1 MGFVKIAHVDTVEE
15 AREIWSSFLD
25 LSERNREQ
33 RVCKVPEKIEN
44 GSRIFLADSQSF
56 VLFAG
61 DKFVDTVS
69 GPGIFVYLDVFAGR
83 EQFGYM
89 KQHNEIFM
97 GMKPEAFA
105 DGPLDEAMEGFL
117 IARQEAKP
125 MTFTFDEATYHDFGR
140 KMDVVLQG
148 SGYFILRQANL
159 LSNYAL
165 ADFCREKLLERTLP
179 EFSEEEKKQLAL
191 DVENAFEKTLG
202 GLSETHLSYEFLPH
216 LSNVVTAFVN
226 EQLYEKWVLGKG
238 IILKTIEFKTFYPAE
253 QCIPALVQFE
263 KARKA
268 ERERAQAAR
277 AQEEAK
283 AAAQAQQQAGQAQR
297 QTWQTQQIQQS
308 AGNQQVTSQANQTSW
323 QQNAASQQ
331 TAQYQQNA
339 AARQLGEGCYVIRT
353 GSCCWAKGGLNL
365 LQGKATLTNREFSFS
380 SMKFGQ
386 MGMVVLNK
394 FTENGSEFVVPL
406 SEVVEVVEAKQG
418 LAKALE
424 FHLNNGQSY
433 KCSFRD
439 FMKDTTD
446 EWLVTIRSA
455 VSNYKG

>member
-15 AREIWSSFLD
+15 AQEIWSSFLN
-25 LSERNREQ
+25 LSSIDQKHHVCVVQ
-33 RVCKVPEKIEN
+33 RKIEN

-56 VLFAG
+56 ALFAG
-61 DKFVDTVS
+61 DKLVDTVS
-69 GPGIFVYLDVFAGR
+69 GPGIFVYLDVFANR

-105 DGPLDEAMEGFL
+105 DGPLDGTMECYLFK
-117 IARQEAKP
+117 RQEAKP
-125 MTFTFDEATYHDFGR
+125 ISFTFDEATYHDFSR
-140 KMDVVLQG
+140 KMDLVLQG
-148 SGYFILRQANL
+148 SGYFILRHANL

-165 ADFCREKLLERTLP
+165 ADFSREKLLERTLP

-202 GLSETHLSYEFLPH
+202 GLSETHLAYEFLPH

-238 IILKTIEFKTFYPAE
+238 IILKTIEFQNFYPAE
-253 QCIPALVQFE
+253 QCIPVLAQFE
-263 KARKA
+263 KERKA
-268 ERERAQAAR
+268 EQARAQAAKL
-277 AQEEAK
+277 QEEAR
-283 AAAQAQQQAGQAQR
+283 AAARAQQQAA
-297 QTWQTQQIQQS
+297 
-308 AGNQQVTSQANQTSW
+308 SQATQTGW
-323 QQNAASQQ
+323 QQNAEN
-331 TAQYQQNA
+331 QQNMEV
-339 AARQLGEGCYVIRT
+339 RQLQSGNYVIRE
-353 GSCCWAKGGLNL
+353 GNCSWAKGGLNL
-365 LQGKATLTNREFSFS
+365 LNGKATLTNREFRFS

-394 FTENGSEFVVPL
+394 FMETGSEFVIPL
-406 SEVVEVVEAKQG
+406 SEVVEVAEAKQG

-424 FHLNNGQSY
+424 FHLKNGQAY

-446 EWLVTIRSA
+446 EWLVTIRTA

>member
-15 AREIWSSFLD
+15 AREIWSNFLD

-33 RVCKVPEKIEN
+33 RVCAVPEKIED

-61 DKFVDTVS
+61 DKLVDTVS
-69 GPGIFVYLDVFAGR
+69 GPGIFVYLDVFANR

-89 KQHNEIFM
+89 KQHNEIFL

-105 DGPLDEAMEGFL
+105 DGPLDGATQCFL
-117 IARQEAKP
+117 FKRQEAGP
-125 MTFTFDEATYHDFGR
+125 IPFSFDEATYHDFGR
-140 KMDVVLQG
+140 KMDLVLQG
-148 SGYFILRQANL
+148 SGYFVLRHANL

-165 ADFCREKLLERTLP
+165 SDFSREKLLERTLP

-202 GLSETHLSYEFLPH
+202 GLSETHLAYELLPH
-216 LSNVVTAFVN
+216 LSNVVTSFVN

-238 IILKTIEFKTFYPAE
+238 IILKTIEFHNFYPAE
-253 QCIPALVQFE
+253 RYIPTLVQFE

-268 ERERAQAAR
+268 ERERAQAAK
-277 AQEEAK
+277 AQEEAQE
-283 AAAQAQQQAGQAQR
+283 AARAQQQAAQAQE
-297 QTWQTQQIQQS
+297 S
-308 AGNQQVTSQANQTSW
+308 AGNQQMASQAI
-323 QQNAASQQ
+323 QQA
-331 TAQYQQNA
+331 TQYQQNMEV
-339 AARQLGEGCYVIRT
+339 RQLQSGNYVIRE
-353 GSCCWAKGGLNL
+353 GNCSWAKGGLNL
-365 LQGKATLTNREFSFS
+365 LNGKATLTNREFSFS

-394 FTENGSEFVVPL
+394 FTETGSSFQFSL
-406 SEVVEVVEAKQG
+406 SEVAEVVEAKQG
-418 LAKALE
+418 LEKALE
-424 FHLNNGQSY
+424 FHLKNGQAY

-446 EWLVTIRSA
+446 EWLVTIRTA

>member
-15 AREIWSSFLD
+15 AREIWSSFFD
-25 LSERNREQ
+25 LSSIDQKHHVCVVQ
-33 RVCKVPEKIEN
+33 RKIEN
-44 GSRIFLADSQSF
+44 GSRIFLADNQSF
-56 VLFAG
+56 ALFAG
-61 DKFVDTVS
+61 DKLVDTVS
-69 GPGIFVYLDVFAGR
+69 GPGIFVYLDVFANR

-89 KQHNEIFM
+89 KQHNEMFM

-105 DGPLDEAMEGFL
+105 DGPLDGTMECFL
-117 IARQEAKP
+117 FKRQEAGP
-125 MTFTFDEATYHDFGR
+125 IPFTFDEATYHDFGR
-140 KMDVVLQG
+140 KMDLVLQG
-148 SGYFILRQANL
+148 SGYFILRHANL

-165 ADFCREKLLERTLP
+165 ADFSREKLLERTLP

-202 GLSETHLSYEFLPH
+202 GLSETHLAYEFLPH

-238 IILKTIEFKTFYPAE
+238 IILKTIEFHNFYPAE
-253 QCIPALVQFE
+253 QCIPALVQLE
-263 KARKA
+263 KTRKI
-268 ERERAQAAR
+268 ERERAQAAK
-277 AQEEAK
+277 AQEEAQ
-283 AAAQAQQQAGQAQR
+283 AAARAQQQAQQA
-297 QTWQTQQIQQS
+297 QQS
-308 AGNQQVTSQANQTSW
+308 ASNQQATSQATQTGW
-323 QQNAASQQ
+323 QQNTASQQ
-331 TAQYQQNA
+331 TTQYQQNMETQ
-339 AARQLGEGCYVIRT
+339 RGCYLIRE
-353 GSCCWAKGGLNL
+353 GNCSWAKGGLNL
-365 LQGKATLTNREFSFS
+365 LNGKATLTNREFSFS

-394 FTENGSEFVVPL
+394 FTESGSQFVLPL

-424 FHLNNGQSY
+424 FHLKNGQAY

-446 EWLVTIRSA
+446 EWLVTIRTA

>member
-15 AREIWSSFLD
+15 AREIWSNFLD

-33 RVCKVPEKIEN
+33 RVCEVPEKIEN

-61 DKFVDTVS
+61 DRFVDTVS
-69 GPGIFVYLDVFAGR
+69 GPGIFVYLDVFANR

-105 DGPLDEAMEGFL
+105 DGPLEGAMEGFL
-117 IARQEAKP
+117 MVRQEAKP
-125 MTFTFDEATYHDFGR
+125 IPFTFDEATYHDFGR
-140 KMDVVLQG
+140 KMDLVLQG
-148 SGYFILRQANL
+148 SGYFVLRHANL

-165 ADFCREKLLERTLP
+165 ADFSKGKLMEQTLP
-179 EFSEEEKKQLAL
+179 EFSEEEKQQLAQ

-202 GLSETHLSYEFLPH
+202 GLSETHLAYEFLPH
-216 LSNVVTAFVN
+216 LSNVVTSFVN

-238 IILKTIEFKTFYPAE
+238 IILKTIEFNNFYPAE
-253 QCIPALVQFE
+253 RCIPALVQFE
-263 KARKA
+263 KAKKA
-268 ERERAQAAR
+268 ERERAQAAK
-277 AQEEAK
+277 AQEEAQ
-283 AAAQAQQQAGQAQR
+283 AAARAQQQAQQAQ
-297 QTWQTQQIQQS
+297 QAQQS
-308 AGNQQVTSQANQTSW
+308 ASNQQTTSQATQTGW
-323 QQNAASQQ
+323 QQNTASQQ
-331 TAQYQQNA
+331 ATQYQQNMET
-339 AARQLGEGCYVIRT
+339 QSGCYLIRE
-353 GSCCWAKGGLNL
+353 GNCSWAKGGLNL
-365 LQGKATLTNREFSFS
+365 LNGKATLTNREFRFA

-394 FTENGSEFVVPL
+394 FTESGSEFVIPL

-424 FHLNNGQSY
+424 FHLKNGQSY

-446 EWLVTIRSA
+446 EWLVMIRTA

>member
-15 AREIWSSFLD
+15 AQEIWSSFLD

-33 RVCKVPEKIEN
+33 RVCTVPEKIEN

-61 DKFVDTVS
+61 DRFVDTVS
-69 GPGIFVYLDVFAGR
+69 GPGIFVYLDVFANR

-97 GMKPEAFA
+97 RMKPEAFA
-105 DGPLDEAMEGFL
+105 DGPLEGAMEGFL
-117 IARQEAKP
+117 TVRQEAKP
-125 MTFTFDEATYHDFGR
+125 IPFTFDEATYHDFGR
-140 KMDVVLQG
+140 KMDLVLQG
-148 SGYFILRQANL
+148 SGYFVLRHANL

-165 ADFCREKLLERTLP
+165 ADFSREKLLERTLP

-202 GLSETHLSYEFLPH
+202 GLSETHLAYEFLPH

-238 IILKTIEFKTFYPAE
+238 IILKTIEFQNFYPAE
-253 QCIPALVQFE
+253 QCIPVLAQFE
-263 KARKA
+263 KERKA
-268 ERERAQAAR
+268 EQARAQAAKL
-277 AQEEAK
+277 QEEAQ
-283 AAAQAQQQAGQAQR
+283 AAARAQQQAA
-297 QTWQTQQIQQS
+297 
-308 AGNQQVTSQANQTSW
+308 SQATQTGW
-323 QQNAASQQ
+323 QQNAEN
-331 TAQYQQNA
+331 QQNMEV
-339 AARQLGEGCYVIRT
+339 RQLQSGNYVIRE
-353 GSCCWAKGGLNL
+353 GNCSWAKGGLNL
-365 LQGKATLTNREFSFS
+365 LNGKATLTNREFRFS

-394 FTENGSEFVVPL
+394 FTETGSEFVIPL
-406 SEVVEVVEAKQG
+406 SEVAEVVEAKQG
-418 LAKALE
+418 LARALE
-424 FHLNNGQSY
+424 FHLKNGQAY

-446 EWLVTIRSA
+446 EWLVTIRTA

>member
-1 MGFVKIAHVDTVEE
+1 MGFVKIAHVDTLEE
-15 AREIWSSFLD
+15 VREIWSSFLD

-33 RVCKVPEKIEN
+33 RVCAVPEKIEN

-56 VLFAG
+56 ALFAG
-61 DKFVDTVS
+61 DKLVDTVS
-69 GPGIFVYLDVFAGR
+69 GPGIFVYLDVFANR

-89 KQHNEIFM
+89 KQHNEIFL

-105 DGPLDEAMEGFL
+105 DGPLDGATEGFL

-125 MTFTFDEATYHDFGR
+125 ISFTFDEATYHDFGR
-140 KMDVVLQG
+140 KMDIVLQG
-148 SGYFILRQANL
+148 SGYFVLRHANL

-165 ADFCREKLLERTLP
+165 AEFSREKLLERTLP

-202 GLSETHLSYEFLPH
+202 SLSETHLAYEFLPH

-238 IILKTIEFKTFYPAE
+238 IILKTIEFHNFYPAD
-253 QCIPALVQFE
+253 QCIPALVQLE
-263 KARKA
+263 KTRKI
-268 ERERAQAAR
+268 EREKIQAAKAQEEAQEAAR
-277 AQEEAK
+277 AQQQ
-283 AAAQAQQQAGQAQR
+283 AAQAQA
-297 QTWQTQQIQQS
+297 S
-308 AGNQQVTSQANQTSW
+308 AGNQQT
-323 QQNAASQQ
+323 ASQTTQ
-331 TAQYQQNA
+331 QATQYQQNME
-339 AARQLGEGCYVIRT
+339 ARQLQSGNYVIRE
-353 GSCCWAKGGLNL
+353 GNCSWAKGGLNL
-365 LQGKATLTNREFSFS
+365 LNGKATLTNREFSFS

-394 FTENGSEFVVPL
+394 FTETGSSFQFSL
-406 SEVVEVVEAKQG
+406 SEVAEVVEAKQG

-424 FHLNNGQSY
+424 FHLKNGQAY

-446 EWLVTIRSA
+446 EWLVTIRTA